1 MPWIT
6 LFLEQLMQW
15 KLGFMGGVS
24 ASLMA
29 AGIKLGNTKCLIV
42 GCVILALLLGAAHD
56 SHATPSTHQKSAH
69 IASLSQFDSNACN
82 VCTMPT

>member
-6 LFLEQLMQW
+6 LFLEQLAQW

-42 GCVILALLLGAAHD
+42 GCVILALLLGSARD
-56 SHATPSTHQKSAH
+56 SHATPSTHQKSTH
-69 IASLSQFDSNACN
+69 VASSSQFDQ
-82 VCTMPT
+82 TLHET

>member
-6 LFLEQLMQW
+6 LFLEQLLQW

-42 GCVILALLLGAAHD
+42 GCVILALLVGSAHG
-56 SHATPSTHQKSAH
+56 SPATPSTRQKPARV
-69 IASLSQFDSNACN
+69 ASLSQFESENA
-82 VCTMPT
+82 